1 METITLLFFFVFIQ
15 LKIWDKYGQGPA
27 ARASGE
33 PIEFSGLVEA
43 VLANSKYQAMK
54 NIGRLERVQNRPT
67 QILKDRKKIREI
79 NLSLRISSFSTSS
92 KPYL

>member
-27 ARASGE
+27 ASASGE

-54 NIGRLERVQNRPT
+54 NIGRLERVQNNV
-67 QILKDRKKIREI
+67 LACH
-79 NLSLRISSFSTSS
+79 L
-92 KPYL
+92 